1 MNPFL
6 PILLNRGFKEGAS
19 GRFFD
24 PDAAR
29 YDTGITVEL
38 RDEGA
43 VLFSGKLTKTFPDTP
58 EGVQEFRAV
67 LPA

>member
-6 PILLNRGFKEGAS
+6 PILLNRGFTEGAS
-19 GRFFD
+19 GRFFN
-24 PDAAR
+24 PDALR
-29 YDTGITVEL
+29 CDSGITVEL

-43 VLFSGKLTKTFPDTP
+43 VLFSGNLTKTFPDTP
-58 EGVQEFRAV
+58 EGVQDFRAV